1 MSLSAVEIKSVET
14 MRFLR
19 RVSLKS
25 VIVLSII
32 CLVLMFIYD
41 LKRRNLKL
49 LSNYDQIEIIQNN
62 IKGLNVESLVNL
74 EEKEVKMEIIKLPVP
89 QNFKVLYKTL
99 GIQNPGH
106 MGKPVIIKNKSRQI
120 EQRIKDGW
128 NKFEFNE
135 FVSSLIPLDRELP
148 DIRTDY
154 CKNEIYSNNL
164 PKASIIIIFHN
175 EAWSMLLRTMHS
187 ILNRSPENLIE
198 EITLVDDC
206 SEMSKNFNF
215 VFNFKL
221 LICIFKDHLKKP
233 LDDYIAEYP
242 KVKLVRSPV
251 RLGLMK
257 ARMTGAVNSKG
268 PVLIFMD
275 SHFEVTTGWLE
286 PLLDR
291 IARNKNTT
299 VLPTVD
305 GLDSETFEYGYNS
318 NPNTYAVGGF
328 DWSMTYEWKPIPES
342 EKIKHK
348 DPSEPILTPT
358 MLGAFFAIDKEYFEL
373 LGMYDPEFDIWGAEN
388 LELSFKVWM
397 CGGTM
402 EMIPCSH
409 AGHMYRKR
417 QPYTVSIKVY

>member
-1 MSLSAVEIKSVET
+1 
-14 MRFLR
+14 
-19 RVSLKS
+19 
-25 VIVLSII
+25 
-32 CLVLMFIYD
+32 
-41 LKRRNLKL
+41 
-49 LSNYDQIEIIQNN
+49 
-62 IKGLNVESLVNL
+62 
-74 EEKEVKMEIIKLPVP
+74 
-89 QNFKVLYKTL
+89 
-99 GIQNPGH
+99 
-106 MGKPVIIKNKSRQI
+106 MGKPVKIKNKSKQI
-120 EQRIKDGW
+120 ERRIKDGW
-128 NKFEFNE
+128 KKFEFNE

-154 CKNEIYSNNL
+154 CKKEVYSNNL

-206 SEMSKNFNF
+206 SEMS
-215 VFNFKL
+215 
-221 LICIFKDHLKKP
+221 HLKKP
-233 LDDYIAEYP
+233 LDDYIADYP

-291 IARNKNTT
+291 IAINENTT

-318 NPNTYAVGGF
+318 DPNTYAVGGF

-417 QPYTVSIKVY
+417 QPYTFPKGYDVIRRNTDRLAEVWLDEYKRFYYRKVNDENRDFGDISKQKQLRSDLKCKPFKWFIENVYPDIKIPDELKDPTPPAEALLVG